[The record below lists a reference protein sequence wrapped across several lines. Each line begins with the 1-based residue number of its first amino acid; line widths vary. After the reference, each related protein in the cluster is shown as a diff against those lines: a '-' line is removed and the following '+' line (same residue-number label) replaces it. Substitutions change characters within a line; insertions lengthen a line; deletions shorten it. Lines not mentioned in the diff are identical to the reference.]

1 MRASLAV
8 SSASVGKLC
17 DTGGV
22 TPYFFDCV
30 VAMMSGMMLQAS
42 KSRSESGTG
51 PNFSRCRATG
61 MEETRAAGWALNASI
76 CVNEIIDFAI
86 G

>member
-30 VAMMSGMMLQAS
+30 VAIMAGLMLQS
-42 KSRSESGTG
+42 RKSRSESGTG
-51 PNFSRCRATG
+51 PNFSECKATG
-61 MEETRAAGWALNASI
+61 MEETRVAGWALNASI
-76 CVNEIIDFAI
+76 CINDIIDFTI

>member
-30 VAMMSGMMLQAS
+30 VAMMAGMMLQS
-42 KSRSESGTG
+42 RKSRSECGTG
-51 PNFSRCRATG
+51 PSFSNCRATG
-61 MEETRAAGWALNASI
+61 MEETWEAGWDLNASI
-76 CVNEIIDFAI
+76 CMNDVIDFTI

>member
-30 VAMMSGMMLQAS
+30 VAMTAGLMLQS
-42 KSRSESGTG
+42 RKSRSESGKG
-51 PNFSRCRATG
+51 PNVNGCRAKC
-61 MEETRAAGWALNASI
+61 MEETRVAGWALNASI
-76 CVNEIIDFAI
+76 CINDVIDFTIA
-86 G
+86 